1 MEIQF
6 PGPAEI
12 ILSSTSSFV
21 ECFSLEPTR
30 NILNLPTQ
38 ISKEPLLFCGTRH
51 TLIYTTFLTKDLP
64 KVTKGR

>member
-38 ISKEPLLFCGTRH
+38 ISKEPKIFYKG
-51 TLIYTTFLTKDLP
+51 IEIDTKNPECQHDWE
-64 KVTKGR
+64 

>member
-38 ISKEPLLFCGTRH
+38 ISKEPILFAGMVV
-51 TLIYTTFLTKDLP
+51 LEK
-64 KVTKGR
+64 

>member
-38 ISKEPLLFCGTRH
+38 ISKEPILFC
-51 TLIYTTFLTKDLP
+51 FLFRSAILQLP
-64 KVTKGR
+64 IVFNEENV

>member
-38 ISKEPLLFCGTRH
+38 ISKEPVNCNQNSLQ
-51 TLIYTTFLTKDLP
+51 KDF
-64 KVTKGR
+64 GDN

>member
-38 ISKEPLLFCGTRH
+38 ISKEP
-51 TLIYTTFLTKDLP
+51 K
-64 KVTKGR
+64 K